1 MGMARDQLGW
11 RAEGIVKVY
20 SGVEVLKGVSISLH
34 PGEVVGLVGHNGAGK
49 STLLKCLSGAVTPE
63 AGKISLDGESIRLSS
78 PQDALRRGIS
88 TVYQE
93 LALLPNLTITE
104 NMFLG
109 KELTRGGTLDRRG
122 MRKMARDLTSEFN
135 VEVDVDRRLDDYPV
149 ATRQLLEIAVA
160 THRDAKYLLLDE
172 PTTSLESA
180 QVDQLLGFVREL
192 SKERGIGILL
202 VDHKMSELY
211 AVADRIVALVDGEV
225 RIDADVENVPEEAVI
240 EAITGEPAITVG
252 KDHGV
257 RFEAGSEPKPPGE
270 VVLQVQH
277 LRNNDLEDVTLTAHA
292 GRVLGIYGL
301 IGSGRT
307 EFLRTLI
314 GLAPVDSG
322 SIRLFGEPYSPRNP
336 ADAQRRGISY
346 LTEER
351 KIDGII
357 PLRDSVTNTILPVVR
372 RYTKS
377 GILLQHQKMN
387 AAGNGYMDKV
397 RVRGNRETPV
407 ASLSGGN
414 QQKVLLARILAQ
426 EPKVLLL
433 DEPTKGVDIGVK
445 VEIHRMLRHLA
456 SQQDLTVIVVSS
468 EEEEVLAVADEVV
481 IFNDGYCSGEAKLT
495 SSLTDADLRK
505 AAWSH

>member
-1 MGMARDQLGW
+1 MAMDQSGW
-11 RAEGIVKVY
+11 RAEGIVKIY
-20 SGVEVLKGVSISLH
+20 SGIQVLKGVSISLR

-63 AGKISLDGESIRLSS
+63 AGTISLDGEELHLSS

-104 NMFLG
+104 NVFLG
-109 KELTRGGTLDRRG
+109 DELTKGGTLDRRG
-122 MRKMARDLTSEFN
+122 MRKVSRDLASQFN
-135 VEVDVDRRLDDYPV
+135 LEVDVDRRLGDYPV

-160 THRDAKYLLLDE
+160 SHREAKYLLLDE

-180 QVDQLLGFVREL
+180 QVEQFLALVREL

-202 VDHKMSELY
+202 IDHKMSELY

-225 RIDADVENVPEEAVI
+225 KIDADVASVSEEAVV
-240 EAITGEPAITVG
+240 EAITGEPATTAASDDHRISIA
-252 KDHGV
+252 KD
-257 RFEAGSEPKPPGE
+257 ALPPAPLGDA
-270 VVLQVQH
+270 VLRVEH
-277 LRNNDLEDVTLTAHA
+277 LRNRDLEDVSLTAHA

-314 GLAPVDSG
+314 GLGTIDSG
-322 SIRLFGEPYSPRNP
+322 SVQLFGKDYVPRSP
-336 ADAQRRGISY
+336 ADAQRRGIAY

-357 PLRDSVTNTILPVVR
+357 PLRDSVSNAILPVID

-377 GILLQHQKMN
+377 GFLLQPQKLN
-387 AAGNGYMDKV
+387 AAGNEYMDKV
-397 RVRGNRETPV
+397 RVRGSRDAPV

-414 QQKVLLARILAQ
+414 QQKVLLARVLAQ

-445 VEIHRMLRHLA
+445 VEIHRMLRNLA
-456 SQQDLTVIVVSS
+456 SEQNLTVIVVSS
-468 EEEEVLAVADEVV
+468 EEEEVLAVADDVV
-481 IFNDGYCSGEAKLT
+481 IFSDGYCSGDTKPA

>member
-1 MGMARDQLGW
+1 MVMDQSGW
-11 RAEGIVKVY
+11 RAEGIVKIY
-20 SGVEVLKGVSISLH
+20 SGIQVLKGVSISLR

-63 AGKISLDGESIRLSS
+63 AGSISLDGEELHLTS

-104 NMFLG
+104 NIFLG
-109 KELTRGGTLDRRG
+109 EELTKGGALDRRG
-122 MRKMARDLTSEFN
+122 MRKVARDLTSQFN
-135 VEVDVDRRLDDYPV
+135 LDVDVDRRLGDYPV

-160 THRDAKYLLLDE
+160 THRDAKFLLLDE

-180 QVDQLLGFVREL
+180 QVEQFLALVREL
-192 SKERGIGILL
+192 SKERGIGVLL
-202 VDHKMSELY
+202 IDHKMSELY

-225 RIDADVENVPEEAVI
+225 RIDADVASVSEEAVV
-240 EAITGEPAITVG
+240 EAITGEPATTVG
-252 KDHGV
+252 AEHRVATVTDAPPPPLG
-257 RFEAGSEPKPPGE
+257 EA
-270 VVLQVQH
+270 VLRVDH
-277 LRNNDLEDVTLTAHA
+277 LRNRDLEDVSLTAHA

-314 GLAPVDSG
+314 GLGTVDSG
-322 SIRLFGEPYSPRNP
+322 RIQLFGKDYFPRNP
-336 ADAQRRGISY
+336 ADAQRRGIAY

-357 PLRDSVTNTILPVVR
+357 PLRDSISNAILPVIE
-372 RYTKS
+372 RYTES
-377 GILLQHQKMN
+377 GFLLQPQRLN
-387 AAGNGYMDKV
+387 AAGNEYMDKV
-397 RVRGNRETPV
+397 RVRGSREAPV

-414 QQKVLLARILAQ
+414 QQKVLLARVLAQ

-445 VEIHRMLRHLA
+445 VEIHRMLRALA
-456 SQQDLTVIVVSS
+456 SEQGLTVIVVSS
-468 EEEEVLAVADEVV
+468 EEEEVLAVADDVT
-481 IFNDGYCSGEAKLT
+481 IFSDGYCSGETKPA